1 MTSLQRDDFSKFDA
15 IMTDLTRTT
24 PYVNTTGVA
33 ESTTSTRI
41 ESKQRTVVKALRY
54 YGNMALRRIA
64 HLTKL
69 PLSTVG
75 LICNE
80 PVTPSREPERPSVIT
95 TPITCRILDYV
106 TSSAEHRQ
114 LAYREISEHLNLN
127 LSVTTIRKILNDN
140 GYHRRVAVAKPFLT
154 DNAMAKR
161 LAFAQKYSHWNK
173 SDWSRVIF
181 TDEAAIQNGGSN
193 RCWITRKPDEAYT
206 RDCIRPKFRRISYCM
221 C

>member
-1 MTSLQRDDFSKFDA
+1 MTSLQRNDFSKFDA
-15 IMTDLTRTT
+15 IMIDLTRTT
-24 PYVNTTGVA
+24 SYVNITDVA

-41 ESKQRTVVKALRY
+41 ELKQRTVVKALRY
-54 YGNMALRRIA
+54 YGNMTLRRIA

-80 PVTPSREPERPSVIT
+80 PMTPSRESERPSVIT
-95 TPITCRILDYV
+95 TSITCRILNYV

-114 LAYREISEHLNLN
+114 LTYREISEHLNLN

-140 GYHRRVAVAKPFLT
+140 DYHRRVAVAKLFLI
-154 DNAMAKR
+154 DNAMVKR

-173 SDWSRVIF
+173 SDWFRVIF
-181 TDEAAIQNGGSN
+181 TDEAAIQNEGSN
-193 RCWITRKPDEAYT
+193 RR
-206 RDCIRPKFRRISYCM
+206 
-221 C
+221 

>member
-1 MTSLQRDDFSKFDA
+1 MTSLQRDDFSKFNA

-24 PYVNTTGVA
+24 PYVNITDVA

-54 YGNMALRRIA
+54 YDNMTLRRIA

-69 PLSTVG
+69 PFSTVD

-80 PVTPSREPERPSVIT
+80 SMTFSREPERPSVIT
-95 TPITCRILDYV
+95 TPITCRILNYV

-114 LAYREISEHLNLN
+114 LTYREISEHLSLN
-127 LSVTTIRKILNDN
+127 LSVTTIRKILNN
-140 GYHRRVAVAKPFLT
+140 NKYHRRVAVAKPFLT

-161 LAFAQKYSHWNK
+161 LAFAQKYSH
-173 SDWSRVIF
+173 
-181 TDEAAIQNGGSN
+181 
-193 RCWITRKPDEAYT
+193 
-206 RDCIRPKFRRISYCM
+206 
-221 C
+221 